1 MKKQMQ
7 QLTATD
13 KSQKDDP
20 LQDGIQLTST
30 TAPSVMRGSSI
41 TKNDSVSR

>member
-7 QLTATD
+7 NLTATD

-20 LQDGIQLTST
+20 LQDKIQLTSSS
-30 TAPSVMRGSSI
+30 PMRGSSI
-41 TKNDSVSR
+41 TKNDPV